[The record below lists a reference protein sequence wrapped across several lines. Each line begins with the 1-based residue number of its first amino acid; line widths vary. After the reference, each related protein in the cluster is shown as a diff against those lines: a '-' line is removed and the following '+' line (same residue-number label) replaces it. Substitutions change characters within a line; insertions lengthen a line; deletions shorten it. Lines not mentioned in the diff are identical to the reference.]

1 MLRQWLMDRF
11 YFNNFIIVCLFVGL
25 ISASSFSQNKLNT
38 IAKIS
43 NDEVRISLIKLHP
56 FSSSNNKSGNKF
68 LVAEILIENISDKV
82 INMGADY
89 SMSLIIIDSDG
100 KEYKSGIKGAG
111 IVSEFLTKF
120 PDIEQDQKAY
130 NLAFSDKF
138 PAKSKAHS
146 FLCGYE
152 VPDDAQIVKFGVK
165 KKNLFSDLK
174 SK

>member
-1 MLRQWLMDRF
+1 MLKQWLMDK
-11 YFNNFIIVCLFVGL
+11 FNLNFFIVVSLLFVIL
-25 ISASSFSQNKLNT
+25 SVSSFSQNKINP

-43 NDEVRISLIKLHP
+43 NDEVKISLIRFHQ
-56 FSSSNNKSGNKF
+56 FSSSNNKPGNKF
-68 LVAEILIENISDKV
+68 LVAEIVIENISDKA
-82 INMGADY
+82 INIGADY
-89 SMSLIIIDSDG
+89 SMSLVIIDSDG
-100 KEYKSGIKGAG
+100 KEYKSGLKGAG

-130 NLAFSDKF
+130 NLAFSDNF
-138 PAKSKAHS
+138 PAKSKAQS

-152 VPDDAQIVKFGVK
+152 VPDDVQIIKFGVK

>member
-1 MLRQWLMDRF
+1 MLKLWLTAK
-11 YFNNFIIVCLFVGL
+11 FNLNYFIIVSLLFVI
-25 ISASSFSQNKLNT
+25 ISVSSFSQNKLNP

-43 NDEVRISLIKLHP
+43 NDEIRISLIKLHP
-56 FSSSNNKSGNKF
+56 FLSSNTKSGNKF

-89 SMSLIIIDSDG
+89 SMSIIIIDSEG
-100 KEYKSGIKGAG
+100 KEYKSGLKGAG

-138 PAKSKAHS
+138 PAKSKAQS

-152 VPDDAQIVKFGVK
+152 VPVDAQIVKFGVK